1 MIRPGYLQ
9 LIATLMSDKQK
20 HRVVRL
26 PATTCDKAMEKEQ
39 LLLEQVKQGTFN
51 QALLLWR
58 CTAPAIVLPA
68 GRKWQKT
75 EPLSEWLAQRGWDI
89 LQRRSGGSPVPQS
102 PAMLNIAHMYTLTAT
117 QSYSVKGA
125 YQQLCDNLLAF
136 FAALDISADIH
147 ATEYAYCDGDYNLN
161 INGQKIVGTAQ
172 RVLTAPGGRRI
183 VLAHA
188 CLLIDD
194 VLESIIPPVNA
205 CNEFNNIPD
214 RVKLNAHTCLNRHL
228 ADSLTTD
235 ELFSG
240 LIRAFSRHTVFS

>member
-1 MIRPGYLQ
+1 
-9 LIATLMSDKQK
+9 MSDKPK

-26 PATTCDKAMEKEQ
+26 PATTCVKAMEKEQ
-39 LLLEQVKQGTFN
+39 LLLEQVKQGNFS

-68 GRKWQKT
+68 GRKWQIT
-75 EPLSEWLAQRGWDI
+75 EPLSEWLTQRGWDI

-102 PAMLNIAHMYTLTAT
+102 PAMLNIAHMYTLTAA
-117 QSYSVKGA
+117 QSYAVKAA
-125 YQQLCDNLLAF
+125 YQLLCDSLLDF
-136 FAALDISADIH
+136 FVSLNITAEIH
-147 ATEYAYCDGDYNLN
+147 PTPHAYCDGDYNLN
-161 INGQKIVGTAQ
+161 IHGQKIVGTAQ
-172 RVLTAPGGRRI
+172 RVLTAPGGRRV

-205 CNEFNNIPD
+205 CNAFNNIPD

-228 ADSLTTD
+228 ADTLSTD
-235 ELFSG
+235 ELFTG
-240 LIRAFSRHTVFS
+240 LIHAFSRHAVLV

>member
-1 MIRPGYLQ
+1 
-9 LIATLMSDKQK
+9 MSDKPK
-20 HRVVRL
+20 HRVIRL
-26 PATTCDKAMEKEQ
+26 PATTCVKAMEKEQ
-39 LLLEQVKQGTFN
+39 LLLEQLKQGNFS
-51 QALLLWR
+51 QGLLLWR
-58 CTAPAIVLPA
+58 CTSPAIVLPA
-68 GRKWQKT
+68 GRKWQVT
-75 EPLSEWLAQRGWDI
+75 ETLRQWLAQAGWGI

-125 YQQLCDNLLAF
+125 YQQLCDSLLAF

-214 RVKLNAHTCLNRHL
+214 RVKQNAHTCLNRHL
-228 ADSLTTD
+228 ADSLSTD
-235 ELFSG
+235 ELFIR
-240 LIRAFSRHTVFS
+240 LIHAFSSPMVSS

>member
-26 PATTCDKAMEKEQ
+26 PATTCVKAMEKEQ
-39 LLLEQVKQGTFN
+39 LLLEQVKQGNFN

-102 PAMLNIAHMYTLTAT
+102 PAMLNIAHMYALTAE

-147 ATEYAYCDGDYNLN
+147 ATAYAYCDGDYNLN

-194 VLESIIPPVNA
+194 VLERQLPGHVQLPGWRSPGGHAN
-205 CNEFNNIPD
+205 
-214 RVKLNAHTCLNRHL
+214 
-228 ADSLTTD
+228 
-235 ELFSG
+235 
-240 LIRAFSRHTVFS
+240 